1 MELGL
6 LLMSSVGS
14 SSSDGYESM
23 KRPLFLTLKEL
34 ALAQGLSLIVFFSFS
49 FRSSTF
55 TQLPPSIT
63 LTLNNLPLQ
72 KLIIRTSDDV

>member
-1 MELGL
+1 MELGF
-6 LLMSSVGS
+6 LLMNSVGS

-49 FRSSTF
+49 F
-55 TQLPPSIT
+55 
-63 LTLNNLPLQ
+63 
-72 KLIIRTSDDV
+72 